1 MGHYI
6 VIGIVVALIIGAQI
20 IFFCKTLK
28 EIKKFSKIFP
38 NSTDHLYAKDSEI
51 FIKDESNKQDE
62 EEDDEEDVVL
72 EEKITEEDEVVEESE
87 IVEDKVS
94 DDDYEEKI
102 ESDSVFYRI
111 VTSLNTYLRKNKG
124 AASDYHLMKDIV
136 ERNCDAKENEIDTQI
151 PTPLYTGLMGT
162 ILGIIVGV
170 AFLVFSGGLSALLD
184 SDYDLINST
193 TNAKEIVGRKSAQ
206 EVKDGYII
214 IIKEGEKIDKEFK
227 AKKIIDYAKKNNTEI
242 RLKSDNSG
250 SNGVRA
256 LLGGIAIAMFA
267 SLFGIGLTTW
277 SSFIFKEAK
286 RKEEEGKD
294 EFLSWIQSELLPQLS
309 SDVSG
314 AIVKMGQ
321 NLRDFNT
328 TFSKNTKE
336 LSDTLDKVN
345 ESYKGQAAVLQSIKE
360 LRINEIATAN
370 ITIYDK
376 LKDSTKELGDVTQ
389 HISEYSEQLSKLGKY
404 LKNSEKYLTQVKEL
418 NEKLDEGEERMKT
431 IERLGE
437 FFEAEL
443 QQIQNRKS
451 EMTKAVAFVDD
462 ALHEA
467 LIEMQKNVGR
477 QFSEFE
483 KSSALQQDILQEKLK
498 ETTALV
504 EELKNLTAV
513 KASLDKM
520 EKSAEKTANEQ
531 NKRLDTLISSINIL
545 TSEVKKSS
553 SVNIG
558 FNSTGAPVV
567 TKKMPK
573 WAKVLII
580 IGGSLV
586 SLTCLLVIA
595 SIVLKIL

>member
-1 MGHYI
+1 
-6 VIGIVVALIIGAQI
+6 
-20 IFFCKTLK
+20 
-28 EIKKFSKIFP
+28 
-38 NSTDHLYAKDSEI
+38 
-51 FIKDESNKQDE
+51 
-62 EEDDEEDVVL
+62 
-72 EEKITEEDEVVEESE
+72 
-87 IVEDKVS
+87 
-94 DDDYEEKI
+94 
-102 ESDSVFYRI
+102 
-111 VTSLNTYLRKNKG
+111 
-124 AASDYHLMKDIV
+124 
-136 ERNCDAKENEIDTQI
+136 
-151 PTPLYTGLMGT
+151 
-162 ILGIIVGV
+162 
-170 AFLVFSGGLSALLD
+170 
-184 SDYDLINST
+184 
-193 TNAKEIVGRKSAQ
+193 
-206 EVKDGYII
+206 
-214 IIKEGEKIDKEFK
+214 
-227 AKKIIDYAKKNNTEI
+227 
-242 RLKSDNSG
+242 
-250 SNGVRA
+250 
-256 LLGGIAIAMFA
+256 
-267 SLFGIGLTTW
+267 
-277 SSFIFKEAK
+277 
-286 RKEEEGKD
+286 
-294 EFLSWIQSELLPQLS
+294 
-309 SDVSG
+309 
-314 AIVKMGQ
+314 MGQ
-321 NLRDFNT
+321 NLKNFNT

-345 ESYKGQAAVLQSIKE
+345 ESYRGQAAVLQSIKD

-376 LKDSTKELGDVTQ
+376 LKDSTQELGDVTQ

-437 FFEAEL
+437 FFETEL

-451 EMTKAVAFVDD
+451 EMTKAVGVVDD
-462 ALHEA
+462 ALQEA
-467 LIEMQKNVGR
+467 LIKMQENVGR
-477 QFSEFE
+477 QFSELE

-558 FNSTGAPVV
+558 FNSTGTPVV

-595 SIVLKIL
+595 SIVLKILQSINLI

>member
-6 VIGIVVALIIGAQI
+6 IIGIVVVLIIGLQI
-20 IFFCKTLK
+20 YFFSKTLK
-28 EIKKFSKIFP
+28 EIRRFSNIFP
-38 NSTDHLYAKDSEI
+38 KSTDNLNAYDSEI
-51 FIKDESNKQDE
+51 YMKNENSDDEQIEKKDTEEFVINDEDAKDE
-62 EEDDEEDVVL
+62 DDF
-72 EEKITEEDEVVEESE
+72 EEDEVE
-87 IVEDKVS
+87 
-94 DDDYEEKI
+94 DYEE
-102 ESDSVFYRI
+102 DNSVFKRI
-111 VTSLNTYLRKNKG
+111 ISSLNTYLQKNKG

-162 ILGIIVGV
+162 VLGIIVGV
-170 AFLVFSGGLSALLD
+170 VFLVSSGGLSALLD
-184 SDYDLINST
+184 SDYDLVKGTSVPTEIIGRISAQDVVDQN
-193 TNAKEIVGRKSAQ
+193 NRAIVGKNEEINFIKAEKLVAYAKDNGK
-206 EVKDGYII
+206 EVK
-214 IIKEGEKIDKEFK
+214 
-227 AKKIIDYAKKNNTEI
+227 
-242 RLKSDNSG
+242 LVSDDSG
-250 SNGVRA
+250 SKGVSA
-256 LLGGIAIAMFA
+256 LLSGIALAMIASFV
-267 SLFGIGLTTW
+267 GILLTTIA
-277 SSFIFKEAK
+277 SYLFKEAK

-345 ESYKGQAAVLQSIKE
+345 ESYRGQAAVLQSIKE

-376 LKDSTKELGDVTQ
+376 LKDSTQELGDVTQ

-404 LKNSEKYLTQVKEL
+404 LKNSENYLIQVKEL

-451 EMTKAVAFVDD
+451 EMTKAVGVVDD
-462 ALHEA
+462 ALQEA
-467 LIEMQKNVGR
+467 LIKMQENVGK
-477 QFSEFE
+477 QFSELE

-513 KASLDKM
+513 KSSLEKM
-520 EKSAEKTANEQ
+520 EKSAEKSANEQ
-531 NKRLDTLISSINIL
+531 KNRLDTLISSINIL
-545 TSEVKKSS
+545 TSEIKKGTSA
-553 SVNIG
+553 NIG
-558 FNSTGAPVV
+558 FNSTGTPVV

-595 SIVLKIL
+595 SIVLKILQSINLI